1 MRILLTGSKGF
12 VGSHLVKILTAHQ
25 VFCLDKE
32 DGNDLLTC
40 DLNYDVDLVIH
51 LAGASGLRYSLENP
65 KYYWDNNVMATK
77 RLFDHF
83 KGTRIIYASSST
95 AKEPARNPY
104 GMTKHLM
111 ERIAPQTSLGLRFC
125 TIYSNSQQRPKMFIP
140 RLLRNEISYIN
151 TNHKRDFIHI
161 DDICSAISFLMNR
174 DVTGVMDIGTGAAV
188 KEAGMH
194 EKVFLAT
201 SGGGGKTGCDN
212 LKNDIFDVFV
222 SYDVPGQARDLSNVV
237 KSLLQ
242 SGNKPGKAGKVSLF
256 TQLQT
261 LTKDNMAS
269 YMGSGACWTVESL
282 ASN

>member
-151 TNHKRDFIHI
+151 TNHKRDYIHI
-161 DDICSAISFLMNR
+161 DDICSAISFLMIL
-174 DVTGVMDIGTGAAV
+174 DVTGVMDIGTGV
-188 KEAGMH
+188 STPLKEITDFFNLEVEERIGDDT
-194 EKVFLAT
+194 ERL
-201 SGGGGKTGCDN
+201 DN
-212 LKNDIFDVFV
+212 KADVSKLNDLGWSSKIELFDYLK
-222 SYDVPGQARDLSNVV
+222 SQKDL
-237 KSLLQ
+237 
-242 SGNKPGKAGKVSLF
+242 
-256 TQLQT
+256 T
-261 LTKDNMAS
+261 L
-269 YMGSGACWTVESL
+269 
-282 ASN
+282 